1 MSLLGTPL
9 FSTDSAARAQRG
21 EGPDPLGDAEP
32 RAEADGG
39 ASSPHFP
46 LPSPSSPLGMGG
58 RNRGERPAGR
68 TGLGPPWNLRYV
80 LRHSQPCGSAT
91 GPACSCHRPRQVNAR
106 QVPPAL
112 GGCCPRLTCVKYKF
126 ISVRVK
132 NWRHT
137 GKQ

>member
-80 LRHSQPCGSAT
+80 LDTLS
-91 GPACSCHRPRQVNAR
+91 PAALRPA
-106 QVPPAL
+106 PPAVAIA
-112 GGCCPRLTCVKYKF
+112 PAR
-126 ISVRVK
+126 
-132 NWRHT
+132 
-137 GKQ
+137 